1 MISWNNSQWKEALS
15 EPARIKPQLKKSA
28 MQRAGLKKL
37 IAQIDLALKYRP
49 D

>member
-1 MISWNNSQWKEALS
+1 MISWDNSQWEQTLV
-15 EPARIKPQLKKSA
+15 EPARIKSQLKKSA

-49 D
+49 E